1 MIDLKILGISL
12 GVFSLLV
19 GLAADYVYEAG
30 YDDAVKD
37 AQITQSTM
45 IHQAQEEARLK
56 YENQIKELVSAHDLE
71 RREYVD
77 RMRELKKFESSG
89 RDLATCSRERSQLAR
104 LAIRGEKLLKR
115 AESYL
120 KANAY

>member
-1 MIDLKILGISL
+1 MNNMK
-12 GVFSLLV
+12 GVALALV
-19 GLAADYVYEAG
+19 IGVLAFGSYIIYEKG
-30 YDDAVKD
+30 YEDAVKD
-37 AQITQSTM
+37 SRIEELEIVKKTQL
-45 IHQAQEEARLK
+45 EVKEK
-56 YENQIKELVSAHDLE
+56 YENQIKELVSAHDRE